1 MHTITAVMMGSDME
15 IKLEGELLDYFYQFV
30 KWVSLNTSISNERL
44 ERVKARAVSELN
56 NDSQKWYFE
65 KDFLDL
71 YNYCVVR
78 VS

>member
-1 MHTITAVMMGSDME
+1 MMGSDME
-15 IKLEGELLDYFYQFV
+15 IKLEGELLDYFHQFV